1 MPDHAPPT
9 LPVSELR
16 VGLFIHLELGWMEHP
31 FPVSSFKITS
41 VQQIAT
47 LRELGLQTVRYSP
60 DKSDPPPASAPPLN
74 DPTSVAAATPP
85 DAPSDTPAPAT
96 QRSEHRRLLQAQRQT
111 QMQCERQHLESSRAV
126 KAVFE
131 QLATAPIE
139 AGAACAQ
146 LTRDLVGQ
154 LAGHEESALRLLA
167 DGLGDRATLHAINV
181 TVLSLLLGR
190 VMGLDSAYLEALG
203 MATLMHDAGKMELP
217 ERVRYRDDAFTAL
230 HFKLYQEH
238 VAHGVS
244 KVRQMGLPPSALLA
258 ISQHHEMADG
268 SGFPLGL
275 KADKMVPAGHI
286 LALIN
291 RYDGLCNP
299 PNPLKALTPHEALS
313 LIFASQKTRFESRTL
328 NAFIRM
334 MGVYPP
340 GSVVQLTD
348 ERFALVMSVNSS
360 RPLKPCVLVHDQQVA
375 SADAIWLDLQQ
386 EPTLSIQRSLRPDQ
400 LPYNAR
406 TYLGPRQRIC
416 YFFERA
422 VTLAESAESVL

>member
-1 MPDHAPPT
+1 MPDNAPPT

-16 VGLFIHLELGWMEHP
+16 VGLYIHLDLGWMDHP
-31 FPVSSFKITS
+31 FPLSSFKITS
-41 VQQIAT
+41 EQQIAT
-47 LRELGLQTVRYSP
+47 IRGLGLKTVRYSP
-60 DKSDPPPASAPPLN
+60 EKSDPPPASEPPLN
-74 DPTSVAAATPP
+74 EPNAVAAVAPP
-85 DAPSDTPAPAT
+85 DAAAPKVD
-96 QRSEHRRLLQAQRQT
+96 RSVRSGLLQAQRQA
-111 QMQCERQHLESSRAV
+111 QIQCERHYLESTRAV

-131 QLATAPIE
+131 QLATAPPQ

-167 DGLGDRATLHAINV
+167 DSHGDRATLHAMNV

-190 VMGLDSAYLEALG
+190 SMGLDTPALEALG
-203 MATLMHDAGKMELP
+203 MAALAHDVGKAELP
-217 ERVRYRDDAFTAL
+217 DRVRYRDDTFTGPHL
-230 HFKLYQEH
+230 KLYQEH
-238 VAHGVS
+238 VDNSVNKA
-244 KVRQMGLPPSALLA
+244 RQMGLYPTALLA

-275 KADKMVPAGHI
+275 KAEKIMPAARI
-286 LALIN
+286 LALVN

-313 LIFASQKTRFESRTL
+313 LIFATLKARFESTTL

-348 ERFALVMSVNSS
+348 QRFALVMSVNSS
-360 RPLKPCVLVHDQQVA
+360 RPLKPRVLVHDRLIP
-375 SADAIWLDLQQ
+375 SEDALLLDLQE
-386 EPTLSIQRSLRPDQ
+386 EPALGIQRSLRPDQ

-406 TYLGPRQRIC
+406 IYLSPRQRVC

-422 VTLAESAESVL
+422 VNMADSAESVS

>member
-1 MPDHAPPT
+1 MPDNAPPT

-16 VGLFIHLELGWMEHP
+16 VGLYIHLDLGWMDHP
-31 FPVSSFKITS
+31 FPLSSFKITS
-41 VQQIAT
+41 EQQIAT
-47 LRELGLQTVRYSP
+47 LRGLGLKTVRYSP
-60 DKSDPPPASAPPLN
+60 EKSDPPPASAPLLSEPS
-74 DPTSVAAATPP
+74 PVAAVPLP
-85 DAPSDTPAPAT
+85 DATAPVPDSNGRSDI
-96 QRSEHRRLLQAQRQT
+96 LQAQRQA
-111 QMQCERQHLESSRAV
+111 QIQCERQYLESTRAV

-131 QLATAPIE
+131 QLAIAPQE

-146 LTRDLVGQ
+146 LTRDMVGQ

-167 DGLGDRATLHAINV
+167 ESHGDRATLHAMNV

-190 VMGLDSAYLEALG
+190 VMGLDTPALEALG
-203 MATLMHDAGKMELP
+203 MAALMHDVGKMELP
-217 ERVRYRDDAFTAL
+217 DRVRYRDDAFTAP

-238 VAHGVS
+238 VAHSVN
-244 KVRQMGLPPSALLA
+244 KARQMGLQPTALLT

-275 KADKMVPAGHI
+275 KAEKILPAARI

-313 LIFASQKTRFESRTL
+313 LIFANLKARFESTTL

-360 RPLKPCVLVHDQQVA
+360 RPLKPRVLVHDRLVA
-375 SADAIWLDLQQ
+375 SEDAILLDLQE
-386 EPTLSIQRSLRPDQ
+386 EPTIGIQRSLRPDQ

-406 TYLGPRQRIC
+406 TYLSPRQRIC
-416 YFFERA
+416 YYFERA
-422 VTLAESAESVL
+422 VTMAESAESVL